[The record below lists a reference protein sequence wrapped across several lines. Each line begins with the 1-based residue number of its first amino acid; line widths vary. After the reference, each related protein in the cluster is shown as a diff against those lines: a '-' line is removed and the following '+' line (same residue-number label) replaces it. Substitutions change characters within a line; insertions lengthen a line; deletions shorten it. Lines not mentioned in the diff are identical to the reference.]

1 MLLQFVQMPVNKIVR
16 TPSRQIASNKDDY
29 KILFA
34 HKRKSIIYVKL
45 ERMQQTCNLERHE
58 NYKKIDKKRANK
70 YNKNHNLVSQFRL
83 NPMLCIV
90 NILL

>member
-58 NYKKIDKKRANK
+58 KYKKMDKKRK
-70 YNKNHNLVSQFRL
+70 EKELTSTIRITTSSVSSG
-83 NPMLCIV
+83 
-90 NILL
+90 

>member
-16 TPSRQIASNKDDY
+16 TPSRQIASNIADY

-45 ERMQQTCNLERHE
+45 ERMQQTCNLERHKI
-58 NYKKIDKKRANK
+58 YKKIDKKKEKRK
-70 YNKNHNLVSQFRL
+70 KS
-83 NPMLCIV
+83 
-90 NILL
+90 